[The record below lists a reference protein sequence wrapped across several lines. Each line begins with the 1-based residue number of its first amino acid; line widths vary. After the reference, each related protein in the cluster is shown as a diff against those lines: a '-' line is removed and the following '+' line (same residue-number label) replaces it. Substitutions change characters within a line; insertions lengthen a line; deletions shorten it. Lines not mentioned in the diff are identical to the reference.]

1 MTDGEVER
9 AIEFLLKWQGEFN
22 VKLDEMAESNLRITK
37 LTEELV
43 ADRQRIIQ
51 LIELQ
56 SRRLDRQDL
65 WLKDHE
71 DRLRRLEP
79 GA

>member
-1 MTDGEVER
+1 MTDGDVER
-9 AIEFLLKWQGEFN
+9 AIEFLLKWQAEFN
-22 VKLDEMAESNLRITK
+22 VKLDQMAETNIRITR

-43 ADRQRIIQ
+43 ADRPRVIQ

-56 SRRLDRQDL
+56 SQRLDCQDV

-71 DRLRRLEP
+71 DRLRRFEP
-79 GA
+79 GV

>member
-9 AIEFLLKWQGEFN
+9 AIEFLLKWQAEFN
-22 VKLDEMAESNLRITK
+22 LKLDEIAESNLRISK

-43 ADRQRIIQ
+43 ADRQRVIQ

-65 WLKDHE
+65 WLKDHD

-79 GA
+79 GS